1 MRIAHIIGGLGVGG
15 AERMLQRLVAQHS
28 KQPDIS
34 IIVISMTSIGA
45 PGKDMQ
51 AQGIRVEALNMKGL
65 FSAVSGFAKM
75 LCLLW
80 KFKPDIVQTWLYWAD
95 LAGGLAA
102 KLCRVKAVIW
112 NIRCTHFGDGRW
124 TGHVVRINAHLSH
137 WLPTSIICCGYTA
150 MNFHRDQGFNSD
162 KMVVLPN
169 GYDVQHFNAVKNV
182 RRLPETR
189 SKLQIVAL
197 GRMDVLKDY
206 PTFIAAAKIA
216 LSDNKDLHF
225 SIFGR
230 GCVNHYSTI
239 KQIAE
244 LGIGSNFSLHEEV
257 SDVRTALSK
266 ADIFVSSSVSEG
278 FPNVVAEAMAM
289 QVPCVVTDAGD
300 AAIIVG
306 NTGQVVPVSN
316 AEALA
321 EAIRRLARLP
331 QAERDALGLL
341 ARKRIVENYEI
352 AYVAQLYSGHYEAT
366 LQRVA
371 NAR

>member
-1 MRIAHIIGGLGVGG
+1 M
-15 AERMLQRLVAQHS
+15 
-28 KQPDIS
+28 
-34 IIVISMTSIGA
+34 
-45 PGKDMQ
+45 
-51 AQGIRVEALNMKGL
+51 
-65 FSAVSGFAKM
+65 
-75 LCLLW
+75 
-80 KFKPDIVQTWLYWAD
+80 
-95 LAGGLAA
+95 
-102 KLCRVKAVIW
+102 
-112 NIRCTHFGDGRW
+112 
-124 TGHVVRINAHLSH
+124 
-137 WLPTSIICCGYTA
+137 
-150 MNFHRDQGFNSD
+150 
-162 KMVVLPN
+162 
-169 GYDVQHFNAVKNV
+169 
-182 RRLPETR
+182 
-189 SKLQIVAL
+189 
-197 GRMDVLKDY
+197 
-206 PTFIAAAKIA
+206 
-216 LSDNKDLHF
+216 
-225 SIFGR
+225 
-230 GCVNHYSTI
+230 NHYSTI